1 MHCVNDAIGHRLF
14 EASRRLVSD
23 YLDSN
28 GSAPIPHWVIDALL
42 INCVYGLSGGPK
54 ATLNATQGSLSR
66 VLWLASQVE
75 PPEIQTAALGPNPTV
90 EDEWKTFVLEESL
103 KRSLLCLL
111 TFLGLWSAIH
121 GLLVKIPEG
130 IFANLDLPC
139 TESLWLATSA
149 EQWKSLSYTVPR
161 KLSYHS
167 AIRELLCDKP
177 FPSPDLA
184 SVCLVVDLI
193 LWSNE
198 SQESLP
204 FYSYTQGDFQL
215 ALCHWKRNVECQLP
229 EEMSINPFSL
239 PITSYLRVEL
249 QVDLRAMMS
258 SFLHHDFVQ
267 LHQKLRRGRL
277 REACEEA
284 LRGLVPWA
292 PSYKNQISMV
302 FIPLS
307 ITVLETMILL
317 LERSEVRPSDDVLFE
332 KIRASVRLSAYDM
345 QIHLVWGGLKRVLAH
360 SPVTFA
366 LSEALRE
373 YERANG
379 LS

>member
-1 MHCVNDAIGHRLF
+1 MHCVNDQIGHRLF

-23 YLDSN
+23 HLDSN
-28 GSAPIPHWVIDALL
+28 GSGPIPHWVIDTLL
-42 INCVYGLSGGPK
+42 INCIYGLSGGPK
-54 ATLNATQGSLSR
+54 ATLTATQGSLSR

-75 PPEIQTAALGPNPTV
+75 SPEIRTAALGQNLTV
-90 EDEWKTFVLEESL
+90 EDEWKNFVVEESL

-161 KLSYHS
+161 KLSYRS
-167 AIRELLCDKP
+167 AIHELLCDKP
-177 FPSPDLA
+177 FPIPDLA
-184 SVCLVVDLI
+184 SVCLVVGLI

-204 FYSYTQGDFQL
+204 FYSYTQGDFRL
-215 ALCHWKRNVECQLP
+215 AVCHWKRNVECQLP
-229 EEMSINPFSL
+229 EERSINLFAL

-258 SFLHHDFVQ
+258 SFLNRDFVQ
-267 LHQKLRRGRL
+267 LRQKLRCGRL

-284 LRGLVPWA
+284 LHSLVPWA

-307 ITVLETMILL
+307 VIVLETMVLL
-317 LERSEVRPSDDVLFE
+317 LERSEVCPSDDVLFE
-332 KIRASVRLSAYDM
+332 KIRASFRLSAYDM
-345 QIHLVWGGLKRVLAH
+345 QVHLVWDRLKRVLAH
-360 SPVTFA
+360 SPVTFV